1 MARAVRR
8 AEGGPITGEERG
20 RASVLP
26 TVLPREA
33 PDRGSRA
40 KREAGGTARDQEDA
54 TRKTRPRE
62 ETRRDQEES
71 RESHR
76 GRGSG
81 RRPRLEPAIDR
92 PSCGA
97 RILRCSDTAV
107 LGWRGA
113 NRRVRDAT
121 MSLAPVVGRAS
132 VSPAGR
138 NGWCHPRASPVLRSR
153 NGRGPGRRSFERRP
167 DAAPHPVAE
176 RARRRRS
183 RDPTGQL
190 ARRE

>member
-33 PDRGSRA
+33 PGRGSRP
-40 KREAGGTARDQEDA
+40 RLPGQERGRRDRTRPGRRDQED
-54 TRKTRPRE
+54 
-62 ETRRDQEES
+62 ETERRDQKRPGREPRESS
-71 RESHR
+71 REGIRSAPEV
-76 GRGSG
+76 GAG
-81 RRPRLEPAIDR
+81 DR
-92 PSCGA
+92 PA
-97 RILRCSDTAV
+97 VVWCSDTAV